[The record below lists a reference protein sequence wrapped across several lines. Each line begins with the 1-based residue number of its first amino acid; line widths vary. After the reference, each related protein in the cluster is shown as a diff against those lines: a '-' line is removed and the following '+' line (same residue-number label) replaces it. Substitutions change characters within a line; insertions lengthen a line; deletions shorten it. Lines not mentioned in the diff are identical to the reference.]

1 MSILMWIVFGGL
13 AGLAAGLLTGGGM
26 GIIVYII
33 VGIAGALLGGFI
45 MNQFGEAGVT
55 GWDWRS
61 FGVAVG
67 GSVLLL
73 LILGMVWGRGRRQRL
88 GASDSRFMRISTG
101 KGIRR

>member
-13 AGLAAGLLTGGGM
+13 AGLVAGLLTGGGM
-26 GIIVYII
+26 GIIVNII
-33 VGIAGALLGGFI
+33 VGIVGAFLGGFI
-45 MNQFGEAGVT
+45 MNHFFGQAGVT

-73 LILGMVWGRGRRQRL
+73 LILGLVWGRGRRR
-88 GASDSRFMRISTG
+88 SN
-101 KGIRR
+101 